1 MKKVN
6 VKSYTKRDL
15 MIFCSLVLLFGL
27 GALIGGIVLVING
40 CSSYDTIA
48 IIWKVIVGIVVALL
62 GAVAFVVGV
71 IMTIVARSTI
81 DTDGSVKLDNP
92 VKGTKNMNKCP
103 HCHKEISEDSEFCNH
118 CGKKIDE
125 TVDCKCGEKNP
136 SGSEFCQKCGAKLK
150 K

>member
-6 VKSYTKRDL
+6 VKSYKKRDL
-15 MIFCSLVLLFGL
+15 MVFCSLVLMFGIGCL
-27 GALIGGIVLVING
+27 VGGIVLIVNG
-40 CSSYDTIA
+40 CTSYDTIS
-48 IIWKVIVGIVVALL
+48 ILWKVIVGIVLALL
-62 GAVAFVVGV
+62 GAIAFVIGV

-118 CGKKIDE
+118 CGHKIE
-125 TVDCKCGEKNP
+125 GYIECKCGEKNP
-136 SGSEFCQKCGAKLK
+136 IGSEYCKTCGAKLK